1 MRIGGSSNKWPPSS
15 HPKQQIGREKKQQI
29 ASGRFRVELRHF
41 NALCIDCQTKIGY
54 IYQCMRSEQVN
65 MRYHMFC
72 MHLKSNKLY
81 VQKWR
86 DVRCPANTIPVH
98 KCFLPGI
105 IAIFKGTSQT
115 SLRRVDTMVMARKDP
130 KEVGW
135 CWCTQEPAHSNRR
148 CGSPTTI
155 FYRLVSEPLAML
167 VGVCHHPKRNSPY
180 FNGGW
185 LPGCGKMKHP
195 SCIYTILHQLQ
206 NGGGKTFWDAKKAT
220 LKTRWKSVLKTSHL
234 H

>member
-1 MRIGGSSNKWPPSS
+1 MVATTVVQSYDCHRRHAEYCLVFMRIGGSSNKWPPSS

-105 IAIFKGTSQT
+105 IPIFKGTSQT
-115 SLRRVDTMVMARKDP
+115 SLQRVDTMVMARKDP

-135 CWCTQEPAHSNRR
+135 C
-148 CGSPTTI
+148 
-155 FYRLVSEPLAML
+155 
-167 VGVCHHPKRNSPY
+167 
-180 FNGGW
+180 
-185 LPGCGKMKHP
+185 
-195 SCIYTILHQLQ
+195 
-206 NGGGKTFWDAKKAT
+206 
-220 LKTRWKSVLKTSHL
+220 
-234 H
+234 